1 MTDEQFCHLVLKGG
15 EKMDNVLRLSF
26 VCIETGKAYSSLS
39 DASQDTGKSEIDIL
53 HNLKGF
59 SKSVD
64 DLHFEYSTKYQKAE
78 YDIIPDNIA
87 SDIEYA
93 RDVKGYEGLYKVTKD
108 GKVISSINNIVL
120 RNSINKAGYYTVT
133 LSNNGKTKKKFV
145 HRLVAESFIPNPDN
159 LPVINHKDEN
169 KLNNHVNNLEW
180 CTHEYNLHYGTA
192 IERRMGK
199 LCKPIICIDTGELF
213 CSIEAASMKFKISRQ
228 QISLCLRGKAKTAA
242 GFHWKYL

>member
-1 MTDEQFCHLVLKGG
+1 MTDEQFRYLVLKGG
-15 EKMDNVLRLSF
+15 EKMDNFLRLSF

-93 RDVKGYEGLYKVTKD
+93 KEVKGYNGLYKVTRD
-108 GKVISSINNIVL
+108 GVVFATKNNRIL
-120 RNSINKAGYYTVT
+120 KSEMNRAGYYAVR
-133 LSNNGKTKKKFV
+133 LSMNGINRMRLV
-145 HRLVAESFIPNPDN
+145 HRLVAEAFIPNPDN

-169 KLNNHVNNLEW
+169 KLNNHVSNLEW
-180 CTHEYNLHYGTA
+180 CTQKYNVNYGSA
-192 IERRMGK
+192 FERRMK
-199 LCKPIICIDTGELF
+199 KICKPIVCVETGETF
-213 CSIEAASMKFKISRQ
+213 RSVKEASEKIGLCRL